1 VVGLAV
7 GLTFGL
13 AKSSLQ
19 AATLADLPLGP
30 GVRVSNRPIF
40 VDSII
45 IDQQGEFSF
54 PLPVYWNLKN

>member
-1 VVGLAV
+1 MVGLAV

-13 AKSSLQ
+13 AKSSLESALQ

-45 IDQQGEFSF
+45 IDQ
-54 PLPVYWNLKN
+54 